1 MLNELLDQVT
11 VKITSKLYETETGLE
26 QDFER
31 NIIKQGKNQFFLSHV
46 PVPLQFSASSI
57 AVLSQPRPSSIKL
70 SSYLYC
76 IKGLVS

>member
-46 PVPLQFSASSI
+46 PVP
-57 AVLSQPRPSSIKL
+57 
-70 SSYLYC
+70 
-76 IKGLVS
+76 